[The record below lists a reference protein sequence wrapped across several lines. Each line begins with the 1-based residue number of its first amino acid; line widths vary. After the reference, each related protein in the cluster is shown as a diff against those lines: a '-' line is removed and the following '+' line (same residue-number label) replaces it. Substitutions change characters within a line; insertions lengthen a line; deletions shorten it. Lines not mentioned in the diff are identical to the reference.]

1 MNVVA
6 ADWLPYALPLKRP
19 WQTSRG
25 QLLERRGKLLR
36 LRNDQGLTGWGDCA
50 PLPEFGIDEPAARA
64 FAEESAHLDLA
75 AQSAS
80 LPLHAWL
87 SGEPNVAS
95 LAVNSNLGA
104 ISELSE
110 AALQASLDAGFQV
123 LKIKVGLAAPAEE
136 IARLRQLATGLP
148 APIKLRLDANAAW
161 SLPEARQFLDACR
174 SLPIEGL
181 EEPLRYPVPEE
192 LAQLQAGLPFPLA
205 LDESCHLLTPAF
217 FRHPP
222 LRRLVL
228 KPARHGGLLKSM
240 EIALRA
246 RAAGLE
252 CIVTSSLESSCGL
265 LACAQLAAAIAPDS
279 VHGLGTAEWLAA
291 DTGWTAPISGGRLY
305 LPESNGLGFVIAEDW
320 AKAQDPD

>member
-1 MNVVA
+1 VNIVA
-6 ADWLPYALPLKRP
+6 ADWLPYTLPLKRP
-19 WQTSRG
+19 WQTSQG
-25 QLLERRGKLLR
+25 QFLERRGKLLR
-36 LRNDQGLTGWGDCA
+36 LRNDRGLSGWGDCA

-64 FAEESAHLDLA
+64 FAEETAYLDLV
-75 AQSAS
+75 AQSAD

-87 SGEPNVAS
+87 SGELAVTS
-95 LAVNSNLGA
+95 LAVNCNLGA
-104 ISELSE
+104 ISDCSE
-110 AALQASLDAGFQV
+110 ATLQSSIAAGFQI
-123 LKIKVGLAAPAEE
+123 LKVKVGLAAPAEE

-148 APIKLRLDANAAW
+148 APIKLRLDANATW
-161 SLPEARQFLDACR
+161 SLSEARQFLDACCP
-174 SLPIEGL
+174 LPIEGV
-181 EEPLRYPVPEE
+181 EEPLRHPVPEE
-192 LAQLQAGLPFPLA
+192 LAELQAGLPFPLA

-228 KPARHGGLLKSM
+228 KPARHGGLLQSM

-291 DTGWTAPISGGRLY
+291 DTGRAARISGGRLY
-305 LPESNGLGFVIAEDW
+305 LPEGNGLGFVIAEDW
-320 AKAQDPD
+320 AKVKDPD

>member
-1 MNVVA
+1 MIIA
-6 ADWLPYALPLKRP
+6 ADWLPYVLPLQRP
-19 WQTSRG
+19 WQTSQG
-25 QLLERRGKLLR
+25 QVLERRGKLLC
-36 LRNDQGLTGWGDCA
+36 LRNDRSLSGWGDCA

-64 FAEESAHLDLA
+64 FAEEMAHLDLV
-75 AQSAS
+75 AQSAG

-87 SGEPNVAS
+87 SGDPAVAS

-104 ISELSE
+104 ISGLSE
-110 AALQASLDAGFQV
+110 GALQASLDAGFQV

-136 IARLRQLATGLP
+136 IARLRELAAGLP
-148 APIKLRLDANAAW
+148 ATIKLRLDANAAW
-161 SLPEARQFLDACR
+161 SLPEARQFLQACTT
-174 SLPIEGL
+174 LPIEGI
-181 EEPLRYPVPEE
+181 EEPLRHPVPDE

-222 LRRLVL
+222 LHRLVL

-265 LACAQLAAAIAPDS
+265 LACAQLAAAIAPNS

-291 DTGWTAPISGGRLY
+291 DTGQAPRISGARLY
-305 LPESNGLGFVIAEDW
+305 LPEGNGLGFVLAENW
-320 AKAQDPD
+320 TKVQDPG

>member
-1 MNVVA
+1 MTIVA
-6 ADWLPYALPLKRP
+6 ANWLPYALPLKRP
-19 WQTSRG
+19 WQTSQG
-25 QLLERRGKLLR
+25 QFFERRGKLLR
-36 LRNDQGLTGWGDCA
+36 LRNDRDLTGWGDCA
-50 PLPEFGIDEPAARA
+50 PLPEFGIDEAAARA
-64 FAEESAHLDLA
+64 FAEETAQLDLVT
-75 AQSAS
+75 QSAG

-87 SGEPNVAS
+87 SGEAAVSS
-95 LAVNSNLGA
+95 LAVNCNLGA
-104 ISELSE
+104 ISGLSE
-110 AALQASLDAGFQV
+110 EALQASLEGGFQV

-136 IARLRQLATGLP
+136 IARLRQLAERLP
-148 APIKLRLDANAAW
+148 ATTKLRLDANAAW
-161 SLPEARQFLDACR
+161 SLSEARQFLDACCA
-174 SLPIEGL
+174 LPVESV
-181 EEPLRYPVPEE
+181 EEPLRHPAPEE
-192 LAQLQAGLPFPLA
+192 LARLQAGLPFPLA

-228 KPARHGGLLKSM
+228 KPARHGGLLTSI

-291 DTGWTAPISGGRLY
+291 DTGRAPRINDGLLY
-305 LPESNGLGFVIAEDW
+305 LPESNGLGFVVAEDW
-320 AKAQDPD
+320 AKGQSSG